1 LPSSTDDGIDDVR
14 GAVSDCFSSA
24 ASGELRDSSMTDP
37 KESYIMAQALYEF
50 VRIEQS
56 KPIDERRISDVED
69 AKAIL
74 HARFDNELVILAKCD
89 EAAGRE
95 PPDCWRKVSIG
106 G

>member
-1 LPSSTDDGIDDVR
+1 LIKR
-14 GAVSDCFSSA
+14 
-24 ASGELRDSSMTDP
+24 LRYTEATSSMTDP
-37 KESYIMAQALYEF
+37 KESYIIAQALYEF
-50 VRIEQS
+50 VRCEQA

-74 HARFDNELVILAKCD
+74 HSRFDNELAILMKSD

-95 PPDCWRKVSIG
+95 PPDCWRKASIG